1 MEENNLKCSPN
12 FAADD
17 AVEQM
22 LEDHFAKFAVPQQEI
37 CRNFQ
42 IYTRRAFLKRFLAHY
57 EFFQKVVNLP
67 GDIVELGV
75 HRGGSLMSWANFL
88 EIRNMGD
95 RQRKVIGFDHFRS
108 YQELEFE
115 DSQLTSVK
123 SINSENNNPK
133 AEISEYEAQLRDAIG
148 IFDSDRFIPYKPR
161 IILVKGDIQETV
173 PKYLQENPS
182 LRISLLHIDVDLYAP
197 ASIGLQHLW
206 QRVVPGGVVLIDGY
220 GNSPWEGE
228 SRAVDEFFADR
239 KVRIQRLDWCS
250 SPGGYILK
258 E

>member
-1 MEENNLKCSPN
+1 MEENNLQCSPN

-22 LEDHFAKFAVPQQEI
+22 LEDHFAKFAVPKQEI

-95 RQRKVIGFDHFRS
+95 RQRKVIGFDHFWS
-108 YQELEFE
+108 YQEL
-115 DSQLTSVK
+115 DSQNSELD
-123 SINSENNNPK
+123 SINSENNNIE
-133 AEISEYEAQLRDAIG
+133 AEVSEFEAQLRDAIH

-173 PKYLQENPS
+173 PKYIQENPS

-206 QRVVPGGVVLIDGY
+206 QRVVSGGVVLFDGY

-228 SRAVDEFFADR
+228 SKAVDEFFADQN
-239 KVRIQRLDWCS
+239 VRINRLDWCS

>member
-1 MEENNLKCSPN
+1 MEENIPECSPN

-17 AVEQM
+17 AIEQM
-22 LEDHFAKFAVPQQEI
+22 LEEHFVNFAVPKQEI

-95 RQRKVIGFDHFRS
+95 RQRQVIGFDYFRS
-108 YQELEFE
+108 YQESDSE
-115 DSQLTSVK
+115 DSQLNSV
-123 SINSENNNPK
+123 NAENNHTG
-133 AEISEYEAQLRDAIG
+133 AEISEFEAQLRDAID

-161 IILVKGDIQETV
+161 IVLVKGDIQETV

-197 ASIGLQHLW
+197 ASIGLRHLW

-228 SRAVDEFFADR
+228 SRAVDEFFADQ
-239 KVRIQRLDWCS
+239 KVRINRLDWCS

>member
-1 MEENNLKCSPN
+1 MEEPGFDCPRN

-17 AVEQM
+17 AIEQM
-22 LEDHFAKFAVPQQEI
+22 LEEHFEKFAVPKQEI

-57 EFFQKVVNLP
+57 EFFQQVINLP

-95 RQRKVIGFDHFRS
+95 RQKKVIGFDHFPP
-108 YQELEFE
+108 EF
-115 DSQLTSVK
+115 
-123 SINSENNNPK
+123 
-133 AEISEYEAQLRDAIG
+133 AEQLRDAIN

-161 IILVKGDIQETV
+161 VILIKGDIEETV
-173 PKYLQENPS
+173 PEYLKQNPS
-182 LRISLLHIDVDLYAP
+182 IRISLLHCDIDLYQP
-197 ASIGLQHLW
+197 TLLSLQHLW
-206 QRVVPGGVVLIDGY
+206 HRVVTGGVVLFDGY
-220 GNSPWEGE
+220 GVAPWEGE

-239 KVRIQRLDWCS
+239 KVVIQRLDWCS
-250 SPGGYILK
+250 SPGGYIVK
-258 E
+258 DIG